1 MAVDFF
7 PSSTK
12 RGGKMTM
19 TKTATHIGLFIYNMT
34 YYNLYMKNDDD
45 ENSHSYWPIHIQYDL
60 LQSIFK
66 ILAYSYTI

>member
-1 MAVDFF
+1 
-7 PSSTK
+7 
-12 RGGKMTM
+12 MTM

-45 ENSHSYWPIHIQYDL
+45 ENSHLYRPIHIQYDL